1 MKKKLYLLIALCSVA
16 SWAHADWSRVEHS
29 AKELSLYIDSET
41 RQDSGRGTILM
52 WHLVDFKADQDLN
65 GSPFRSIKG
74 QDEFDCDKG
83 VRRDMFYLWHQD
95 GMGAS
100 NMVHA
105 AYKPGPWVPPVTGS
119 VEQTLMRMVCSK

>member
-1 MKKKLYLLIALCSVA
+1 MKKKLYLLIALCSVTG
-16 SWAHADWSRVEHS
+16 WVYADWTRIEHS
-29 AKELSLYIDSET
+29 GKELSLYIDTET

-52 WHLVDFKADQDLN
+52 WHLVDFKADQDFN

-100 NMVHA
+100 HMVHA
-105 AYKPGPWVPPVTGS
+105 AYKPGPWAPVVNGS
-119 VEQTLMRMVCSK
+119 VQQTLMRMVCSK

>member
-1 MKKKLYLLIALCSVA
+1 MKKKLYLFISLCFFTGC
-16 SWAHADWSRVEHS
+16 AHADWSRIEHS
-29 AKELSLYIDSET
+29 AKELILYVDTET

-74 QDEFDCDKG
+74 QDEYDCEKG

-100 NMVHA
+100 HMVHA
-105 AYKPGPWVPPVTGS
+105 AYKPGPWVPAVNGS
-119 VEQTLMRMVCSK
+119 VQQTLMRMVCSK